1 MILVGNQRGNY
12 KEMADHLLKDEN
24 EQVIIHEIKGF
35 MGENL
40 HTALQESYAVSRAT
54 KCSKHMYSLSFNPP
68 KGAEVSTEAFEDAIE
83 RAEKR
88 LGLINQPRVIV
99 FHEKRG
105 RDGKLRKHAH
115 AVWCRIDAENG
126 KAIHIPYDHTKL
138 NAFSRELF
146 LENGWELPKG
156 YENRADRDPL
166 NYTHAQHQQ
175 AKRAGKQADKI
186 KQVFQDAWARS
197 DTRDTF
203 ATALKEHGYIL
214 ARGDRRGFVAV
225 DHRGEVHAVA
235 RYAGIKTREVR
246 DRLGELDGLPNV
258 QQAQDIALRD
268 CPTLEKIYEDS
279 PVARKVK
286 QNPEHVLS
294 LLTEKE
300 ASFTR
305 HCIAKTLNTYIDD
318 PQDYQTAYQRV
329 MTSETLVQLTPGG
342 DHPKLKIRYSTRE
355 MIDLETTL
363 MGNVKD
369 MAQSGGFEVSG
380 RNKEI
385 AINTANKALQN
396 EGVSLSEE
404 QRNTIRHVTDDKQL
418 SSVIGVAGAGK
429 STILAAAR
437 DAWEAEGRRVFG
449 AALAGKAAKGLEQSS
464 GIGSKT
470 LASYELAW
478 EHERN
483 QLQKGDVFVIDEAGM
498 IGSKQMARF
507 ITEVKIKGAKLVLVG
522 DAEQLQPI
530 EAGAPFRC
538 ITNDH
543 KPAILHDV
551 HRQKDDWQKQA
562 SQDFALGKTQ
572 DALKAYQAHGRINN
586 SETQD
591 DAIQGLVSDYLND
604 FWSCDGRASQIAL
617 AHRKKDV
624 KAINEMIREAR
635 KDSGELEDGITY
647 QTTHGKREFASG
659 DRLLFTR
666 NDRETGVKNGMLGT
680 VTKTDQH
687 RLTIALDDKDENNQ
701 PNEMT
706 ISIKGYQDIEHG
718 YATTIHKSQGA
729 TVDKSYVL
737 ASQTMDRHLTYV
749 AMTRQKQ
756 ETKLYVSEEE
766 FSSNEKMVNTLS
778 RVRYKQMA
786 IEHES
791 QPQEQE
797 ARLDPAEQEPTECHE
812 QQENVSQDQEQ
823 RQQEV
828 MDYLRQSR
836 ENGWSYER

>member
-1 MILVGNQRGNY
+1 MILVGNQRENY

-24 EQVIIHEIKGF
+24 EQVIIHEIKVF
-35 MGENL
+35 MGESL

-54 KCSKHMYSLSFNPP
+54 KCSKHMYSLSFNPS
-68 KGAEVSTEAFEDAIE
+68 KGAEVSTERFEDAID

-88 LGLINQPRVIV
+88 LGLIDQPRVIV

-105 RDGKLRKHAH
+105 RDGKFRKHAH

-126 KAIHIPYDHTKL
+126 KAIHISYDHAKL

-146 LENGWELPKG
+146 LENGWDLPKG

-166 NYTHAQHQQ
+166 TYTHAQHQQ
-175 AKRAGKQADKI
+175 ARRRDKYADDIKR
-186 KQVFQDAWARS
+186 VFQDAWAAS
-197 DTRDTF
+197 DTRQTF
-203 ATALKEHGYIL
+203 TTAIKEQGYVL
-214 ARGDRRGFVAV
+214 ACGDRGRFVAV
-225 DHRGEVHAVA
+225 DFYGEVYSLPRALNLYTKDVQA
-235 RYAGIKTREVR
+235 RFGGIDSLPSVEEAREI
-246 DRLGELDGLPNV
+246 
-258 QQAQDIALRD
+258 AQRD
-268 CPTLEKIYEDS
+268 CPVPQRTYEAS

-305 HCIAKTLNTYIDD
+305 HSIAKALNSYIDD
-318 PQDYQTAYQRV
+318 PQDYQAAYQKV
-329 MTSETLVQLTPGG
+329 MASDALVQLTPKT
-342 DHPKLKIRYSTRE
+342 DNPKLKTRYSTRE

-363 MGNVKD
+363 MSNAKD
-369 MAQSGGFEVSG
+369 MAQTGGFKVSA

-385 AINTANKALQN
+385 AINTANKALHN

-404 QRNTIRHVTDDKQL
+404 QRQAIRHVTDDKQL

-437 DAWEAEGRRVFG
+437 DAWEAEGRRVYG

-507 ITEVKIKGAKLVLVG
+507 ITKVKDKGAKLVLVG

-543 KPAILHDV
+543 KPATLHDV

-572 DALKAYQAHGRINN
+572 DALKAYQDHGRIDN

-591 DAIQGLVSDYLND
+591 EPFKDWLV
-604 FWSCDGRASQIAL
+604 I
-617 AHRKKDV
+617 
-624 KAINEMIREAR
+624 I
-635 KDSGELEDGITY
+635 
-647 QTTHGKREFASG
+647 
-659 DRLLFTR
+659 
-666 NDRETGVKNGMLGT
+666 
-680 VTKTDQH
+680 
-687 RLTIALDDKDENNQ
+687 
-701 PNEMT
+701 
-706 ISIKGYQDIEHG
+706 
-718 YATTIHKSQGA
+718 
-729 TVDKSYVL
+729 
-737 ASQTMDRHLTYV
+737 
-749 AMTRQKQ
+749 
-756 ETKLYVSEEE
+756 
-766 FSSNEKMVNTLS
+766 
-778 RVRYKQMA
+778 
-786 IEHES
+786 
-791 QPQEQE
+791 
-797 ARLDPAEQEPTECHE
+797 
-812 QQENVSQDQEQ
+812 
-823 RQQEV
+823 
-828 MDYLRQSR
+828 
-836 ENGWSYER
+836 

>member
-35 MGENL
+35 MGESL

-68 KGAEVSTEAFEDAIE
+68 KGAKVSTEAFEDAIE
-83 RAEKR
+83 RVERR
-88 LGLINQPRVIV
+88 LGLMGQPRVIV

-126 KAIHIPYDHTKL
+126 KAIHISYDHAKL
-138 NAFSRELF
+138 NVFSRELF
-146 LENGWELPKG
+146 LENGWDLPKG

-166 NYTHAQHQQ
+166 TYTHAQHQQ
-175 AKRAGKQADKI
+175 ARRRDKYADDIKR
-186 KQVFQDAWARS
+186 VFQDAWATS
-197 DTRDTF
+197 DTRQTF
-203 ATALKEHGYIL
+203 ATAIKEQGYVL
-214 ARGDRRGFVAV
+214 ACGDRGRFVAV
-225 DHRGEVHAVA
+225 DFYGEVYALPRALNLYTKDVQA
-235 RYAGIKTREVR
+235 RFGGI
-246 DRLGELDGLPNV
+246 DGLPSV
-258 QQAQDIALRD
+258 EEAREIAQHD
-268 CPTLEKIYEDS
+268 CPAPERTYEET
-279 PVARKVK
+279 PVARKIK

-305 HCIAKTLNTYIDD
+305 HSIAKALNSYIDD
-318 PQDYQTAYQRV
+318 PEEYQAAYQKV
-329 MTSETLVQLTPGG
+329 MASNSLVQLTPGE
-342 DHPKLKIRYSTRE
+342 DHPNLKARYSTRE

-363 MGNVKD
+363 MSNAKD
-369 MAQSGGFEVSG
+369 MAQSGGFEVSS

-385 AINTANKALQN
+385 AMNTADKALEN

-404 QRNTIRHVTDDKQL
+404 QRQAIRHVTDDKQL

-464 GIGSKT
+464 GIQSKT
-470 LASYELAW
+470 LASYELGW

-498 IGSKQMARF
+498 IGTKQMARF
-507 ITEVKIKGAKLVLVG
+507 ISEAKNKGAKLVLVG

-538 ITNDH
+538 ITNNH
-543 KPAILHDV
+543 KPATLHDV

-572 DALKAYQAHGRINN
+572 DALKAYQTHGRIDN
-586 SETQD
+586 SETQGE
-591 DAIQGLVSDYLND
+591 AIQGLVSDYLND
-604 FWSCDGRASQIAL
+604 FWSCEGRASQIAL
-617 AHRKKDV
+617 AHRKADV

-635 KDSGELEDGITY
+635 MEAGELEDGRTY
-647 QTTHGKREFASG
+647 QTTHGKREFAPG

-666 NDRETGVKNGMLGT
+666 NDRETGLKNGMLGT
-680 VTKTDQH
+680 VTNTAEYC
-687 RLTIALDDKDENNQ
+687 LTIALDEKQESDQ

-706 ISIKGYQDIEHG
+706 ISIKEYQDIEHG

-749 AMTRQKQ
+749 AMTRHKQ
-756 ETKLYVSEEE
+756 ETRLYASNEE
-766 FSSNEKMVNTLS
+766 FSSNEKVYNALS
-778 RVRYKQMA
+778 RARHKQMA
-786 IEHES
+786 FEHTEK
-791 QPQEQE
+791 QEQE
-797 ARLDPAEQEPTECHE
+797 PKLDPARQERAEAF
-812 QQENVSQDQEQ
+812 QQDREEG
-823 RQQEV
+823 QQEV
-828 MDYLRQSR
+828 MDYLRQNR

>member
-12 KEMADHLLKDEN
+12 KEMANHLLKDEN
-24 EQVIIHEIKGF
+24 EQVTIHEIKGF
-35 MGENL
+35 MGESL

-68 KGAEVSTEAFEDAIE
+68 KGKEVSTEAFEDAID

-88 LGLINQPRVIV
+88 LGLMGQPRVIV
-99 FHEKRG
+99 FHEKSG

-138 NAFSRELF
+138 FAFSRELF

-225 DHRGEVHAVA
+225 DSRGEVYAVA
-235 RYAGIKTREVR
+235 RYVGIKTQDVR

-268 CPTLEKIYEDS
+268 CPAPERTYEDS

-305 HCIAKTLNTYIDD
+305 HSIAKALNSYIDD
-318 PQDYQTAYQRV
+318 PQDYQATYQKV
-329 MTSETLVQLTPGG
+329 MASDSLVQLTPGR
-342 DHPKLKIRYSTRE
+342 DHPNLKARYSTRE

-363 MGNVKD
+363 MSNAKD

-380 RNKEI
+380 RNTEI
-385 AINTANKALQN
+385 AINTANKALEN

-404 QRNTIRHVTDDKQL
+404 QRNAIRHVTDDKQL

-437 DAWEAEGRRVFG
+437 DAWEAEGRWVYG

-464 GIGSKT
+464 GIQSKT

-507 ITEVKIKGAKLVLVG
+507 INEVKDKGAKLVLVG

-530 EAGAPFRC
+530 EAGSPFRC

-543 KPAILHDV
+543 KPATLHDV

-572 DALKAYQAHGRINN
+572 DALKAYQDQNRIDN

-591 DAIQGLVSDYLND
+591 EAIQGLVSDYLND
-604 FWSCDGRASQIAL
+604 FWSCEGRASQIAL
-617 AHRKKDV
+617 AHRKADV
-624 KAINEMIREAR
+624 KAINEMIRDAR
-635 KDSGELEDGITY
+635 KEAGELEDGITY

-687 RLTIALDDKDENNQ
+687 HLTITLDDKDEHNQ
-701 PNEMT
+701 SNEMT
-706 ISIKGYQDIEHG
+706 ISINDYQDIEHG

-749 AMTRQKQ
+749 AMTRHKQ

-766 FSSNEKMVNTLS
+766 FSSNEKMFNTLS
-778 RVRYKQMA
+778 RARHKQMA
-786 IEHES
+786 IEHTY
-791 QPQEQE
+791 QETPKTKLDSARKDRAE
-797 ARLDPAEQEPTECHE
+797 AFMKERRKQQHE
-812 QQENVSQDQEQ
+812 QN
-823 RQQEV
+823 
-828 MDYLRQSR
+828 QSR
-836 ENGWSYER
+836 DGNDYSPDI

>member
-1 MILVGNQRGNY
+1 MILVGNQRRNY

-35 MGENL
+35 MGESL

-68 KGAEVSTEAFEDAIE
+68 KGAEVTTEGFEDAID

-88 LGLINQPRVIV
+88 LGLIDQPRVIV

-126 KAIHIPYDHTKL
+126 KAIHISYDHAKL

-146 LENGWELPKG
+146 LENGWDLPKG

-166 NYTHAQHQQ
+166 TYTHAQHQQ
-175 AKRAGKQADKI
+175 ARRRDKYADDIKR
-186 KQVFQDAWARS
+186 VFQDAWAAS
-197 DTRDTF
+197 DTRQTF
-203 ATALKEHGYIL
+203 ATAIKEQGYVL
-214 ARGDRRGFVAV
+214 ACGDRGRFVAV
-225 DHRGEVHAVA
+225 DFYGEVYSLPRSLNLYTKDVQA
-235 RYAGIKTREVR
+235 RFGGI
-246 DRLGELDGLPNV
+246 DGLPSV
-258 QQAQDIALRD
+258 EEAREIAQRD
-268 CPTLEKIYEDS
+268 CPVPQRTYEDS

-305 HCIAKTLNTYIDD
+305 HSIAKALNSYIDD
-318 PQDYQTAYQRV
+318 PQDYQAAYQKV
-329 MTSETLVQLTPGG
+329 MASEALVQLTPKT
-342 DHPKLKIRYSTRE
+342 DNPKLKTRYSTRE

-363 MGNVKD
+363 MSNARD
-369 MAQSGGFEVSG
+369 MAQSGGFEVSA

-385 AINTANKALQN
+385 AINTANKVLHN
-396 EGVSLSEE
+396 EGISLSEE
-404 QRNTIRHVTDDKQL
+404 QRQAIRHVTDDKQL

-437 DAWEAEGRRVFG
+437 DAWKAEGRQVYG
-449 AALAGKAAKGLEQSS
+449 AAIAGKAAKGLEQSS

-498 IGSKQMARF
+498 IGSKQIARF
-507 ITEVKIKGAKLVLVG
+507 ITEVKDKGAKLVLVG

-538 ITNDH
+538 ITQVN
-543 KPAILHDV
+543 KPTTLHDI

-562 SQDFALGKTQ
+562 SQDFALDKTQ
-572 DALKAYQAHGRINN
+572 DALKAYQDHNRIDN
-586 SETQD
+586 SETQGE
-591 DAIQGLVSDYLND
+591 AIQGLVSDYLND
-604 FWSCDGRASQIAL
+604 FWSCEGRASQIAL
-617 AHRKKDV
+617 AHRKADV
-624 KAINEMIREAR
+624 KAINEMIRDAR
-635 KDSGELEDGITY
+635 KEAGELEDGITY
-647 QTTHGKREFASG
+647 QTKHGKREFASG

-687 RLTIALDDKDENNQ
+687 RLTITLDDKDEHDQ
-701 PNEMT
+701 SNEMT
-706 ISIKGYQDIEHG
+706 ISIKDYQDIEHG

-749 AMTRQKQ
+749 AMTRHKQ
-756 ETKLYVSEEE
+756 ETKLYTNNEE
-766 FSSNEKMVNTLS
+766 FTSHETMVNTLS
-778 RVRYKQMA
+778 RARHKQMA
-786 IEHES
+786 IEHTQQNQNSKYCYDRAERA
-791 QPQEQE
+791 QAFMEERRLQQQEQ
-797 ARLDPAEQEPTECHE
+797 
-812 QQENVSQDQEQ
+812 N
-823 RQQEV
+823 
-828 MDYLRQSR
+828 QSR
-836 ENGWSYER
+836 GGYDYSPDI

>member
-12 KEMADHLLKDEN
+12 KEMADHLLKAEN
-24 EQVIIHEIKGF
+24 EQVMIHEIKGF
-35 MGENL
+35 MGECL

-54 KCSKHMYSLSFNPP
+54 KCSKHLYSLCFSPLKN
-68 KGAEVSTEAFEDAIE
+68 AEVSIKKFGDAID

-88 LGLINQPRVIV
+88 LGLFGQPRVVV

-126 KAIHIPYDHTKL
+126 KSIHISYDHTKL
-138 NAFSRELF
+138 FAFSRELF

-156 YENRADRDPL
+156 YKNRVDRDPL
-166 NYTHAQHQQ
+166 NYTHAQAQQ
-175 AKRAGKQADKI
+175 ARRAGKQADKI
-186 KQVFQDAWARS
+186 KLAFQNAWARS

-225 DHRGEVHAVA
+225 DSLGEVYAVA
-235 RYAGIKTREVR
+235 RNVGIKTREVS
-246 DRLGELDGLPNV
+246 DRLGELDGLPDV
-258 QQAQDIALRD
+258 EQAQEVALRD
-268 CPTLEKIYEDS
+268 CPALERTYEDS

-294 LLTEKE
+294 LLTDKE

-305 HCIAKTLNTYIDD
+305 HSIAKALNSYIDD
-318 PQDYQTAYQRV
+318 PQDYQKAYQKV
-329 MTSETLVQLTPGG
+329 MASNSLVQLTPGE
-342 DHPKLKIRYSTRE
+342 DHPNLKARHSTRE

-363 MGNVKD
+363 MSNAKD

-385 AINTANKALQN
+385 AINTANKALQH

-404 QRNTIRHVTDDKQL
+404 QRQAIRHVTDDKQL

-464 GIGSKT
+464 GILSKT
-470 LASYELAW
+470 LASYELGW

-483 QLQKGDVFVIDEAGM
+483 QLQKGDIFVIDEAGM
-498 IGSKQMARF
+498 IGTKQMARF
-507 ITEVKIKGAKLVLVG
+507 ISEAKDKGAKLVLVG

-543 KPAILHDV
+543 KPATLHDV

-562 SQDFALGKTQ
+562 SQNFALGKAQ
-572 DALKAYQAHGRINN
+572 DALQAYETHNRIDN

-591 DAIQGLVSDYLND
+591 EAIQGLVSDYLND

-617 AHRKKDV
+617 AHRKADV
-624 KAINEMIREAR
+624 KSINEMIREAR
-635 KDSGELEDGITY
+635 MEAGELEDGNTY
-647 QTTHGKREFASG
+647 QTTNGKREFAPG

-666 NDRETGVKNGMLGT
+666 NDRETGLKNGMLGT
-680 VTKTDQH
+680 VTNIAEH
-687 RLTIALDDKDENNQ
+687 CLTIALDEKQESDQ

-706 ISIKGYQDIEHG
+706 ISIKDYQDIEYG

-749 AMTRQKQ
+749 AMTRHKQ
-756 ETKLYVSEEE
+756 ETRLYASNEE
-766 FSSNEKMVNTLS
+766 FSSNEKMYNALS
-778 RVRYKQMA
+778 RSRHKQMA
-786 IEHES
+786 FEHTEK
-791 QPQEQE
+791 QEQKSK
-797 ARLDPAEQEPTECHE
+797 LDPARQERAEAFEQGREE
-812 QQENVSQDQEQ
+812 

-828 MDYLRQSR
+828 MDYLRQNR
-836 ENGWSYER
+836 ENGWRYER

>member
-12 KEMADHLLKDEN
+12 KDMANHLLKDDN
-24 EQVIIHEIKGF
+24 EQVTLHEIKGF
-35 MGENL
+35 MGETL

-54 KCSKHMYSLSFNPP
+54 KCSKHLYSLSFSPP
-68 KGAEVSTEAFEDAIE
+68 KDACLDTKQFEDAIN

-88 LGLINQPRVIV
+88 LGLTGQPRVIV

-105 RDGKLRKHAH
+105 RDGELRKHAH

-126 KAIHIPYDHTKL
+126 KAIHIAYDHTKL
-138 NAFSRELF
+138 NVFSRELF
-146 LENGWELPKG
+146 LENGWALPKG
-156 YENRADRDPL
+156 YKNRADRDPL

-175 AKRAGKQADKI
+175 ARRAGKQADEI
-186 KQVFQDAWARS
+186 KRQFQSAWAQS
-197 DTRDTF
+197 DTRKTF
-203 ATALKEHGYIL
+203 ATALKEVGYIL

-225 DHRGEVHAVA
+225 DSLGEVYSVA
-235 RYAGIKTREVR
+235 RYVGIKTRDVR
-246 DRLGELDGLPNV
+246 DRLGELEGLPSV
-258 QQAQDIALRD
+258 EQAQEIALRD
-268 CPTLEKIYEDS
+268 CPAPHKTFEDS
-279 PVARKVK
+279 PLTRKIK

-305 HCIAKTLNTYIDD
+305 HSIAKTLNSYIDD
-318 PQDYQTAYQRV
+318 PQDYQAAYQRV
-329 MTSETLVQLTPGG
+329 MASKALVQLTPGT
-342 DHPKLKIRYSTRE
+342 DNPKLKTRYSTRE
-355 MIDLETTL
+355 MIDLEITL
-363 MGNVKD
+363 MSNAND
-369 MAQSGGFEVSG
+369 MAQSGGFKVSG
-380 RNKEI
+380 RNQEI
-385 AINTANKALQN
+385 AINTTNKALQN
-396 EGVSLSEE
+396 KGVSLSEE
-404 QRNTIRHVTDDKQL
+404 QRQAIRHVTDDKQL

-464 GIGSKT
+464 GIQSKT
-470 LASYELAW
+470 LASYELGW

-507 ITEVKIKGAKLVLVG
+507 ITEVKNKGAKLVLVG

-538 ITNDH
+538 ITKDN
-543 KPAILHDV
+543 KPATLHDV

-562 SQDFALGKTQ
+562 SQDFALSKTQ
-572 DALKAYQAHGRINN
+572 DALKAYQDHGRIDK

-604 FWSCDGRASQIAL
+604 FWSCEGRASQIAL
-617 AHRKKDV
+617 AHRKADV
-624 KAINEMIREAR
+624 KSINDMIREAR
-635 KDSGELEDGITY
+635 KEAGELEDGITY
-647 QTTHGKREFASG
+647 QTTHGKREFAPG

-666 NDRETGVKNGMLGT
+666 NHRETGLKNGMLGT
-680 VTKTDQH
+680 VTNTAEH
-687 RLTIALDDKDENNQ
+687 CLTIALDEKQESDQ

-706 ISIKGYQDIEHG
+706 ISIKDYQDIEHG

-749 AMTRQKQ
+749 AMTRHKQ
-756 ETKLYVSEEE
+756 ETRLYASNEE

-778 RVRYKQMA
+778 RARHKLMA
-786 IEHES
+786 IEHET
-791 QPQEQE
+791 QQ
-797 ARLDPAEQEPTECHE
+797 QEPTECLE
-812 QQENVSQDQEQ
+812 QQENASQDKEI

-836 ENGWSYER
+836 ENGWKYER

>member
-24 EQVIIHEIKGF
+24 EQVVLHEIKGF
-35 MGENL
+35 MGESL

-54 KCSKHMYSLSFNPP
+54 KCSKHLYSLSFNPP
-68 KGAEVSTEAFEDAIE
+68 KNAEVSTETFEDAIE

-88 LGLINQPRVIV
+88 LGLIGQPRVIV

-126 KAIHIPYDHTKL
+126 KAIHISYDHAKL

-146 LENGWELPKG
+146 LENGWDLPKG
-156 YENRADRDPL
+156 YQNRADRDPL
-166 NYTHAQHQQ
+166 TYTHAQYQQ
-175 AKRAGKQADKI
+175 ARRTGKQADKI

-203 ATALKEHGYIL
+203 ANALKEQGYIL
-214 ARGDRRGFVAV
+214 ARGNRRGFVAV
-225 DHRGEVHAVA
+225 DGLGEVYAVA
-235 RYAGIKTREVR
+235 RYVGIKTREVR
-246 DRLGELDGLPNV
+246 SRLGELEGLPNV
-258 QQAQDIALRD
+258 KQAQEIALCD
-268 CPTLEKIYEDS
+268 CPVPKKTFGDS
-279 PVARKVK
+279 PLARKIK

-300 ASFTR
+300 ACFTR
-305 HCIAKTLNTYIDD
+305 HSIAKMLNTYIDD
-318 PQDYQTAYQRV
+318 PEDYQTTYQKV
-329 MTSETLVQLTPGG
+329 MASDALVQLTPKT
-342 DHPKLKIRYSTRE
+342 DNPKIKTRYSTRE
-355 MIDLETTL
+355 MINLETTL
-363 MGNVKD
+363 MSNAKD
-369 MAQSGGFEVSG
+369 MAQSGGFKVSA

-404 QRNTIRHVTDDKQL
+404 QKQVIRHVTDDKQL
-418 SSVIGVAGAGK
+418 SCVIGVAGAGK

-437 DAWEAEGRRVFG
+437 EAWEAEGRRVFG

-464 GIGSKT
+464 GIQSKT
-470 LASYELAW
+470 LASYALGW

-483 QLQKGDVFVIDEAGM
+483 QLKKGDVFVIDEAGM

-507 ITEVKIKGAKLVLVG
+507 ITEAKDRGAKLVLVG

-538 ITNDH
+538 ITQDI
-543 KPAILHDV
+543 KPATLHDV
-551 HRQKDDWQKQA
+551 HRQKNDWQKQA

-572 DALKAYQAHGRINN
+572 DALKTYQAHGRIYKN
-586 SETQD
+586 ETQD
-591 DAIQGLVSDYLND
+591 EAIQGLVSDYLND
-604 FWSCDGRASQIAL
+604 YWSCEGRASQIAL
-617 AHRKKDV
+617 AHRKADV
-624 KAINEMIREAR
+624 KAINEIIREAR
-635 KDSGELEDGITY
+635 AEAGELEDGITY
-647 QTTHGKREFASG
+647 QTTHGKREFAPG

-666 NDRETGVKNGMLGT
+666 NDRETGLKNGMLGT
-680 VTKTDQH
+680 VTNTAEH
-687 RLTIALDDKDENNQ
+687 CLTIALDEKQEHDRG
-701 PNEMT
+701 NEMT
-706 ISIKGYQDIEHG
+706 ISINGYQDIEHG

-749 AMTRQKQ
+749 AMTRHKQ
-756 ETKLYVSEEE
+756 ETKFYVSEEE
-766 FSSNEKMVNTLS
+766 FPSNEKMYNALS
-778 RVRYKQMA
+778 RARHKQSTMDITKA
-786 IEHES
+786 NSYERTHEERK
-791 QPQEQE
+791 Q
-797 ARLDPAEQEPTECHE
+797 A
-812 QQENVSQDQEQ
+812 
-823 RQQEV
+823 
-828 MDYLRQSR
+828 MMKYLKKKR
-836 ENGWSYER
+836 ENGLEQKR